1 MIKNSFVQIRRRV
14 LAMLPIL
21 VMRTGVWGYVFS
33 QIVTHWQ
40 VLKTSFEQG
49 YVQGKKESITD
60 RSDEKKVKS
69 NAPSNDE

>member
-14 LAMLPIL
+14 LAVLPIL
-21 VMRTGVWGYVFS
+21 VMRTGMWGYVFS

-49 YVQGKKESITD
+49 YVQGQKESITD
-60 RSDEKKVKS
+60 RSDEKK
-69 NAPSNDE
+69 